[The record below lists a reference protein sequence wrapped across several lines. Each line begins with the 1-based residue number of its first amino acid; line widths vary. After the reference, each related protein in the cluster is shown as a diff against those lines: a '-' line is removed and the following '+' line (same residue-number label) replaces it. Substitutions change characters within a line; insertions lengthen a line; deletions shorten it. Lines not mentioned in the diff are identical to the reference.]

1 MRLLTLLFI
10 ACISAFANAQNCPDC
25 KTTFHNYTGDIH
37 VKNNENICLTGT
49 YSGNIELNGG
59 KLNVCGTAN
68 IGVINYK
75 QPASVTYSKGAI
87 VKIQS
92 VSSNKETFMT
102 NYSDSLVILGGNF
115 NQPFKL
121 INKGTAYI
129 QGGNFNN
136 KFEFINEGRMIVN
149 TNLMVNT
156 PGSEITNTK
165 YFEINGNFTSNISE
179 FIFNNSCQF
188 RVNGDF
194 TSNGA
199 IINLNE
205 GVMKVNNCLMNGGAI
220 ILKEASIFSVN
231 NLSLN
236 GYIEGIGARSK
247 FICQQNPNINGNPG
261 VKGEV
266 SLCVKTGSY
275 TPNPGV
281 IQAPAMVDCEYA
293 IGLTSCNPMETASY
307 SYFRLLSAGE
317 DWKSPSSWEV
327 WDTKTGQWILPPS
340 GTYPTKGS
348 SVIIDGDHEMTL
360 ENSNE
365 VRSLYLGS
373 QAGPGKLI
381 FQPGVTLT
389 ITDSVSQSQT
399 SIIELNNGTFNIN
412 GHLLSDLNMKG
423 SANAIININV
433 ATTDKNLLMD
443 QSEPG
448 TSNTLYSLTIN
459 NPSGKITLTDT
470 LIIGGILNPT
480 SGAIHTNDKLVLRSN
495 ASKTASVS
503 PGIGNYIVGKVTMQ
517 RYIPEIAR
525 RFRFVSPTIKNATL
539 LDWQDDIFITG
550 NNIAGSAT
558 GQQIGTFNSAGFD
571 ANQNFSTTIYTYDE
585 AKTGLQNNGWVNGT
599 NETNTLADFPL
610 PAGKGYRVFIRG
622 DRSDTNRLNDQ
633 NPVQNEVTLD
643 MFGELI
649 TGDVTVPI
657 TYTNTGKPSEDG
669 WNLIGNPYASAFD
682 WTSFYEDNN
691 LSGQFEPTIW
701 VYDSR
706 TNAYIS
712 YNVLAKAGS
721 FTNGIVPSGQ
731 SFWVKATVPNATITL
746 KEKYKIE
753 GVENDEIRDLPG
765 PTRTDEVSI
774 RLIKDNINEDEMIVK
789 YINGSLKG
797 VDSFDIDK
805 FWSDAVG
812 IAQYVEG
819 DEAYLDLSCRPVD
832 YSAADMVPI
841 YYFVNESGDYSLNMK
856 MSAAKIYQGPKAYLL
871 DTELKKY
878 IDIAEQPIYNFTV
891 NLPNPANGQA
901 DRFYL
906 VYFPSTPP
914 ASLLNYLFVER
925 QDTTGVNL
933 TWGSLNEPLP
943 TTYLVQRG
951 YSSGSFT
958 TIGTITGVG
967 GFDESSD
974 YELLDTAADLRRD
987 LYYRVG
993 SKDSVNTQ
1001 ITYSPVIYLP
1011 YNNTGLNHQ
1020 SRGLKDQLLVYP
1032 VPAQNTLTLEYHDM
1046 AFHGALNITMFDIT
1060 GKEVL
1065 ATKLEEPMPGST
1077 KLQLDISAL
1086 NNGLYFMQL
1095 ANINGETMRVKIIKT
1110 N

>member
-59 KLNVCGTAN
+59 KLAICGTAN
-68 IGVINYK
+68 IGEINFK
-75 QPASVTYSKGAI
+75 QPASITYSKGSI
-87 VKIQS
+87 VKVQS
-92 VSSNKETFMT
+92 VNSNKEIFMT
-102 NYSDSLVILGGNF
+102 NYSDSLVIQGGNF

-121 INKGTAYI
+121 VNSGTTYI
-129 QGGNFNN
+129 QGGNFNS

-156 PGSEITNTK
+156 SGSEISNTK
-165 YFEINGNFTSNISE
+165 YFEINGSFTINTSGL
-179 FIFNNSCQF
+179 IFNNSCQF

-194 TSNGA
+194 VSDGA
-199 IINLNE
+199 IININE
-205 GVMKVNNCLMNGGAI
+205 GVMKVNNCSMNGGAI
-220 ILKEASIFSVN
+220 IMKDASIFSVN
-231 NLSLN
+231 NLNLN
-236 GYIEGIGARSK
+236 GYIQGIGARSK
-247 FICQQNPNINGNPG
+247 FICQQNPNINGSPA

-266 SLCVKTGSY
+266 SLCVKTGNY
-275 TPNPGV
+275 IPNPGT
-281 IQAPAMVDCEYA
+281 IQVPAMLDCEYA
-293 IGLTSCNPMETASY
+293 IGLTDCNPTETAGY
-307 SYFRLLSAGE
+307 SHFRLLSGGE

-327 WDTKTGQWILPPS
+327 WDVKTGQWIIPPS

-348 SVIIDGDHEMTL
+348 SVIIDAGNGMSL
-360 ENSNE
+360 ENEEE
-365 VRSLYLGS
+365 VKALYLGS
-373 QAGPGKLI
+373 PAGPG
-381 FQPGVTLT
+381 TLVLKSGIILT
-389 ITDSVSQSQT
+389 VTDSVYESPT
-399 SIIELNNGTFNIN
+399 SMIDLNDGTFNIN
-412 GHLLSDLNMKG
+412 GHLLTDLKIKG
-423 SANAIININV
+423 SSGSILNLNIET
-433 ATTDKNLLMD
+433 ADKDLAMD
-443 QSEPG
+443 QSVPA

-470 LIIGGILNPT
+470 LIIEGTLNPT
-480 SGAIHTNDKLVLRSN
+480 SGAIHTNDKLVLRSS
-495 ASKTASVS
+495 AIKTVSVG
-503 PGIGNYIVGKVTMQ
+503 PGVGNYIVGKVTMQ

-550 NNIAGSAT
+550 NNAAGNAT

-585 AKTGLQNNGWVNGT
+585 TKTGGQNNGWVNGT
-599 NETNTLADFPL
+599 NETNTLADFSL

-622 DRSDTNRLNDQ
+622 DRGDTNRLNDQ

-649 TGDVTVPI
+649 TGDVTIPI
-657 TYTNTGKPSEDG
+657 TYTNTDKLSEDG

-682 WTSFYEDNN
+682 WKSFYEDNN
-691 LSGQFEPTIW
+691 LSDQFEPTIW

-774 RLIKDNINEDEMIVK
+774 RLVKDNINEDEMIVK

-819 DEAYLDLSCRPVD
+819 DEAYLDLSCRPVN
-832 YSAADMVPI
+832 YSSADFIPI
-841 YYFVNESGDYSLNMK
+841 YYFVSENGNYSLNMK

-878 IDIAEQPIYNFTV
+878 IDIAEQPVYNFTV

-914 ASLLNYLFVER
+914 AALLNYLFAEK
-925 QDTTGVNL
+925 QDTTGVYL

-943 TTYLVQRG
+943 TTYTVERG

-987 LYYRVG
+987 LYYRIG

-1011 YNNTGLNHQ
+1011 YNNTGLKHQ
-1020 SRGLKDQLLVYP
+1020 LRGLKDQLTVYP
-1032 VPAQNTLTLEYHDM
+1032 VPAQNTLTIEHHDK
-1046 AFHGALNITMFDIT
+1046 AFHGTLNIIIFDIT

-1065 ATKLEEPMPGST
+1065 ATKLGEPMPGST

-1095 ANINGETMRVKIIKT
+1095 ANINGETIRLKVIKA